1 MNDAPPNRT
10 RANRQVWLDA
20 AYDLFVAEGIDA
32 VKIMPLAKK
41 LNLTRTGFY
50 WHFKELSE
58 LQDAII
64 DIWQT
69 REAST

>member
-1 MNDAPPNRT
+1 MNNASENRT

-20 AYDLFVAEGIDA
+20 AYDLFVTEGIEA

-50 WHFKELSE
+50 
-58 LQDAII
+58 
-64 DIWQT
+64 
-69 REAST
+69 